1 LKSDAA
7 AYTIRIAM
15 NIPRLLYQL
24 QEIDLAIDAR
34 RERVSGIEAELASDP
49 LASERSA
56 IAKRQSELSSL
67 QHELRENTAKVD
79 DFTAKIKTLEERL
92 YGGRVTNLKELT
104 ALQKDVELVR
114 GHRLPL
120 EDRSLELMEAIEET
134 ENSISAAETALQRH
148 KEALDLSRR
157 ELAAQ
162 LKKLGGELT
171 DLELRRA
178 ALIPEI
184 PSDVQ
189 VQYQALRKQKG
200 KAVARVE
207 QATCRGCGIAVTPA
221 WLHRAR
227 AGEVV
232 RCTNCNR
239 ILYLE

>member
-1 LKSDAA
+1 LKSAA
-7 AYTIRIAM
+7 CAYTIRPEM

-24 QEIDLAIDAR
+24 QEIDLAADSLK
-34 RERVSGIEAELASDP
+34 EKVSGVEAELASDP
-49 LASERSA
+49 LAPERAA
-56 IAKRQSELSSL
+56 IAKRQSGLRDL

-79 DFTAKIKTLEERL
+79 DLTAKIKVLEERL
-92 YGGRVTNLKELT
+92 YSGRVTSPKELT
-104 ALQKDVELVR
+104 TLQKDVELVR

-120 EDRSLELMEAIEET
+120 EDRSLELMEAVEEA
-134 ENSISAAETALQRH
+134 EMAISAAETALQRH
-148 KEALDLSRR
+148 KEALEANRRDLV
-157 ELAAQ
+157 AQ

-178 ALIPEI
+178 ALVPGI

-189 VQYQALRKQKG
+189 IQYQALRKQKG
-200 KAVARVE
+200 KAIARVE
-207 QATCRGCGIAVTPA
+207 QATCRGCGIAITPA

-227 AGEVV
+227 TGEVV

>member
-1 LKSDAA
+1 LKSAA
-7 AYTIRIAM
+7 VAYTIGIKM

-24 QEIDLAIDAR
+24 QEVDLAVDAR
-34 RERVSGIEAELASDP
+34 RERVSAIEAELASDP
-49 LASERSA
+49 LAPERAA
-56 IAKRQSELSSL
+56 IAKRQSELSGL

-79 DFTAKIKTLEERL
+79 DITDKIKILEERL
-92 YGGRVTNLKELT
+92 YGGRVTSPKELT
-104 ALQKDVELVR
+104 SLQKDVELVR

-120 EDRSLELMEAIEET
+120 EDRSLELMEAIEDT
-134 ENSISAAETALQRH
+134 EKAISAAETVLQRH
-148 KEALDLSRR
+148 KEALELNRR
-157 ELAAQ
+157 GLAVQ
-162 LKKLGGELT
+162 LKQLGGELT

-184 PSDVQ
+184 PSDIQ